1 MLEKRFYAVPPQLL
15 IADGQIN
22 GRIEVADSRLFKVKQ
37 LVTIMAPSLQ
47 PLELEVK
54 RVDSLNIMF
63 LGPVGGSIDLRTD
76 LSVYSTISGS
86 FIFAD
91 EQQRP
96 KVPEQEIERHT
107 YAESPIVARRV
118 IQVDEMGNPYSDT
131 NPMPVEGTL
140 SVVIG
145 GLSNPII
152 MNTPA
157 PALTEYL
164 LQLPSQTQEFMIK
177 MRSSCGY
184 KLAWASGGT
193 LVNYISLPVG
203 TVYKQ
208 SNLKLN
214 SILNVYIMPTV
225 AGSVIETQYW
235 T

>member
-15 IADGQIN
+15 TSNGQIN
-22 GRIEVADSRLFKVKQ
+22 GRVEVVDTRLFKVKQ

-54 RVDSLNIMF
+54 RIDTLNIMF
-63 LGPVGGSIDLRTD
+63 LGPRGGSIDLRVD
-76 LSVYSTISGS
+76 LSSYSTLLGS

-107 YAESPIVARRV
+107 YEEEPVVARRV
-118 IQVDEMGNPYSDT
+118 IQVDPMGVPYSDT

-145 GLSNPII
+145 GLSNPSII
-152 MNTPA
+152 NTAA
-157 PALTEYL
+157 PTVSEYQ
-164 LQLPSQTQEFMIK
+164 LQLPAQTQEFIVK

-184 KLAWASGGT
+184 KLAWVSGGT
-193 LVNYISLPVG
+193 TVNYLSLPVG

-214 SILNVYIMPTV
+214 SILNIYVMPAV